1 MRCGNCGRVSSD
13 GAIFCESCGS
23 RMGMPQYGMMP
34 AQPMSLEPAK
44 KDIKTPLAIVILGI
58 VIIIVGVIIY
68 AWAISNAVH
77 NVTDTDPSDPFGS
90 MDQFMA
96 DASLMMASYAIM
108 AIGGLVFLVG
118 LILLILKMV

>member
-1 MRCGNCGRVSSD
+1 
-13 GAIFCESCGS
+13 
-23 RMGMPQYGMMP
+23 
-34 AQPMSLEPAK
+34 MSIEPAK

-77 NVTDTDPSDPFGS
+77 GITDTDPNDPFGS

-108 AIGGLVFLVG
+108 AIGGIVFLVG

>member
-1 MRCGNCGRVSSD
+1 MRCATCGRVSSE

-23 RMGMPQYGMMP
+23 RLGMPQYGMMQ

-58 VIIIVGVIIY
+58 VIIVVGVMIY
-68 AWAISNAVH
+68 AWAMSNAVH
-77 NVTDTDPSDPFGS
+77 NVTNTDPNNPFGTV
-90 MDQFMA
+90 DQFVA
-96 DASLMMASYAIM
+96 DASLMMASYAVM